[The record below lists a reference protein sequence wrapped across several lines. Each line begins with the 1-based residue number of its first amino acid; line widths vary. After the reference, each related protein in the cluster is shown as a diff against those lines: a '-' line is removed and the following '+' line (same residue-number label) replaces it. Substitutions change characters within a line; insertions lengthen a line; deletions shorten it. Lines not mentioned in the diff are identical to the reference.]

1 MSTYDERLVSFERR
15 LRELEREFGELRG
28 SAPTATATVEARP
41 RPARPFPVAPG
52 LEASRAEPSTLGR
65 KTASPSAPP
74 APVARPAAA
83 APDVS
88 LPRAPREFPPEREP
102 FDLSRLLGARTL
114 AVTGGV
120 VSLLGIVFFFA
131 LAVQRGWIGPVARVS
146 LGAIASALALGA
158 GWWLRRRFG
167 ETSAATA
174 AAAVG
179 IAGGFATLLAA
190 TAKYDLVAEPL
201 ALVLAAGI
209 AAVATAVALA
219 WSDELLA
226 GLGLV
231 GAIVAPLALG
241 LADVFGSED
250 ILVPAEGL
258 PAAAVGFALLMLA
271 AAIAVS
277 LQRGWSALLVAAA
290 ACAGLE
296 VALVLADPAGREGA
310 ALALAVAFWALV
322 LGTGVFESLRR
333 GRLTHL
339 GGWFVVAGSA
349 FSGYAA
355 AALYDGRAL
364 GIALLAAAL
373 ANGVLAA
380 VVFGSARDL
389 ASVLWATAL
398 GLAAIGTAQ
407 LLSEATLTIAW
418 AAEAAVLA
426 WLAERTSE
434 PRFRLAALSWLAL
447 ALLHALAV
455 DAPVSLLF
463 ERSEHPA
470 SAVPSLLALG
480 AAAFLTAWLRAAWHT
495 EAGGGWAAFPVNL
508 MLRYRDETRL
518 ALVAASGVLALEA
531 ASLAVLE
538 LVPSWDWG
546 HMAMTGLWGAT
557 AIGLMLARQRLAGVI
572 WAGATVALALG
583 YDLLW
588 LSGSAPWCSLGVAA
602 ATALAAALLFE
613 DELGPVSVAG
623 AGGGA
628 CLAVAAAL
636 GIAGGDLQWLLV
648 LAVGAGYVALGA
660 AFLGPRRDQSTLLW
674 SLGLTIGT
682 GAAFGL
688 LDGIWLVLA
697 LATAAGAAAVL
708 ARFEE
713 RLDFA
718 ALTLL
723 GLGLAVTLATEAVP
737 ADLFSAQR
745 HPGSG
750 VPAALAVIAA
760 AAVHARLRSRERT
773 VVIWCAAVVT
783 VLSVSLAILELFESL
798 GGPIETSFQR
808 GHTAVSALWGLLG
821 LALLYAGLVRRST
834 ALQLAGFGLFG
845 ISLAKLFVYD
855 LAFLSSITRALSFLA
870 VGAVLIAGG
879 FFYQRLAA
887 VPDRRRPIEG

>member
-1 MSTYDERLVSFERR
+1 MSAYDERLVSFERR
-15 LRELEREFGELRG
+15 LRELERELVELRRESHG
-28 SAPTATATVEARP
+28 ATATVEVPRP
-41 RPARPFPVAPG
+41 RPVPAVA
-52 LEASRAEPSTLGR
+52 AV
-65 KTASPSAPP
+65 PP
-74 APVARPAAA
+74 AVAERELRPA
-83 APDVS
+83 
-88 LPRAPREFPPEREP
+88 LPREFPPEREP

-114 AVTGGV
+114 AATGGV

-146 LGAIASALALGA
+146 LGAIASSLALCA

-190 TAKYDLVAEPL
+190 TAKYDLVAEPP

-241 LADVFGSED
+241 LADAFGSEEAV
-250 ILVPAEGL
+250 VPAEGL

-277 LQRGWSALLVAAA
+277 LRRGWRALLVTAAV
-290 ACAGLE
+290 CAGLE
-296 VALVLADPAGREGA
+296 VALVLADASGREDA
-310 ALALAVAFWALV
+310 ALALAIGFWSLV
-322 LGTGVFESLRR
+322 LGTGMFESLRR
-333 GRLTHL
+333 GRLTRL

-349 FSGYAA
+349 FAGYAA
-355 AALYDGRAL
+355 AALFDGRTL
-364 GIALLAAAL
+364 GTALLAAAL

-380 VVFGSARDL
+380 VLFARARDL
-389 ASVLWATAL
+389 ASALWATAL
-398 GLAAIGTAQ
+398 ALAAVGTSQ
-407 LLSEATLTIAW
+407 LASDATLTIAW

-434 PRFRLAALSWLAL
+434 PRFRLAALAWLAL

-463 ERSEHPA
+463 EQAAHSV
-470 SAVPSLLALG
+470 SGVPSLLALA
-480 AAAFLTAWLRAAWHT
+480 AAAFLTAWLRAGWKT
-495 EAGGGWAAFPVNL
+495 EAGGGWAALPVNL
-508 MLRYRDETRL
+508 MLRYRDGTRL
-518 ALVAASGVLALEA
+518 TLLAASGVLALEA
-531 ASLAVLE
+531 TSLAVLE

-546 HMAMTGLWGAT
+546 HVAMTALWGAT
-557 AIGLMLARQRLAGVI
+557 AIGLMLERKRLAGVI
-572 WAGATVALALG
+572 WAGVTVALAVG

-588 LSGSAPWCSLGVAA
+588 LSGSAPWCSLAVAA
-602 ATALAAALLFE
+602 TTALVAALLFE
-613 DELGPVSVAG
+613 DELGSVSVAG
-623 AGGGA
+623 AGAGA

-636 GIAGGDLQWLLV
+636 GIAGGHLQWLLV

-660 AFLGPRRDQSTLLW
+660 AFLRARRDQSTLLW
-674 SLGLTIGT
+674 SLGLTIAT
-682 GAAFGL
+682 AAAAGL
-688 LDGIWLVLA
+688 LEGLWLVLA
-697 LATAAGAAAVL
+697 LAAAAAAAAAL

-723 GLGLAVTLATEAVP
+723 GLGLAAALATEAVP

-745 HPGSG
+745 HPGAG

-760 AAVHARLRSRERT
+760 AAVYARLRSRERA
-773 VVIWCAAVVT
+773 VVIWCAAVVSVFT
-783 VLSVSLAILELFESL
+783 VSLAILELFEAL
-798 GGPIETSFQR
+798 GGPVETSFQR
-808 GHTAVSALWGLLG
+808 GHTAVSAVWGLIG

-845 ISLAKLFVYD
+845 LSLAKLFVYD

-887 VPDRRRPIEG
+887 APDQRRPVEG